1 MINQPTNQAW
11 NAAVARLPLDRNRH
25 GAAPDDD
32 RALQHLDEITLAA
45 AKSAKDYRSRM
56 LENVKVNIN
65 AALDYANGLASA
77 SGPHDLAGAAAGHGR
92 EQTNNPGAPELERP
106 APALAHAAEDYR
118 AKAFELMTANVNATL
133 EYARLM
139 ASVKSPAEFVQ
150 LTTDH
155 ARKHFELIMTHA
167 AALGALSRSLTMPQP
182 DE

>member
-1 MINQPTNQAW
+1 MINQPTNHARDP
-11 NAAVARLPLDRNRH
+11 ALTRLPLGQNRH
-25 GAAPDDD
+25 GVAPEHD
-32 RALQHLDEITLAA
+32 RALQHLDEVTLAA

-77 SGPHDLAGAAAGHGR
+77 SGPHDPAGEVAGQGR
-92 EQTNNPGAPELERP
+92 EQTSGAPVLERP
-106 APALAHAAEDYR
+106 APTLADAAEDYR

-133 EYARLM
+133 EYARLL
-139 ASVKSPAEFVQ
+139 ASVKSPAEFVE

-167 AALGALSRSLTMPQP
+167 AALGALSRSLTTRQP